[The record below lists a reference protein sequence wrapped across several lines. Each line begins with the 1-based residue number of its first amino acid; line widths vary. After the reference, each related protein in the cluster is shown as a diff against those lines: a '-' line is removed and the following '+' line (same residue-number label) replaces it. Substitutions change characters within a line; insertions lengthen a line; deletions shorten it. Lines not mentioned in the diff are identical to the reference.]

1 MQYLVATVMTQ
12 IVVAADMTGILLYSW
27 LYVTAFELAVV
38 YAERCKKMNNGP
50 LAELNSVSSRGA

>member
-1 MQYLVATVMTQ
+1 MTQ
-12 IVVAADMTGILLYSW
+12 IVVAADMTGILLYFW

-50 LAELNSVSSRGA
+50 LAELNSVSLRGA